1 MRTFTVL
8 HSSSQTAGPRMTHVE
23 MAPLILHEK
32 SYSNSLQLL
41 RFQAVF
47 PSKFDTQSQFQ
58 SVYSPEAQLSL

>member
-1 MRTFTVL
+1 
-8 HSSSQTAGPRMTHVE
+8 MTHVE